1 MRFKEEFIAKYGE
14 EAWAKKRERSRLLH
28 KQKYDNDPVFREK
41 RRAKSNERCKTHKEQ
56 HRTRSLNRYK
66 ERLATDPTFKEH
78 RREIAEKNK
87 EKTKLSMG
95 DAYDFTIAQIC
106 MISRYHID
114 DLDKY
119 ILENLSKEA
128 VEIDGEPKLV
138 NEDFLY
144 ECFVENCKCDLF
156 YGNLQV
162 IKYFVPL
169 MCVKVHKGIEFTPKN
184 IEMIKVFD
192 EYRNTLNKKPIEYSF
207 KMYYIRYDQR
217 DNADMNM
224 KCMLL
229 YNLSADFM
237 PHRTRYITDKKLY

>member
-1 MRFKEEFIAKYGE
+1 MSFKEEFIAKYGE

-28 KQKYDNDPVFREK
+28 NQKYANDPVFREK
-41 RRAKSNERCKTHKEQ
+41 RKDKANERCKANKE
-56 HRTRSLNRYK
+56 HNRARVLKRYK
-66 ERLATDPTFKEH
+66 ERIATDPIFKEH
-78 RREIAEKNK
+78 RKEIAEKNK
-87 EKTKLSMG
+87 EKTKLAMG
-95 DAYDFTIAQIC
+95 DAYDFTIAQKS
-106 MISRYHID
+106 MMSRYHID

-119 ILENLSKEA
+119 ILENLTKEA
-128 VEIDGEPKLV
+128 VEIDGELRLL

-144 ECFVENCKCDLF
+144 DCFVDNCRYGLF
-156 YGNLQV
+156 FGNLQV

-169 MCVKVHKGIEFTPKN
+169 MCVKAHRGIEFTDKN

-192 EYRNTLNKKPIEYSF
+192 EYKNTLNKKPIEYSF
-207 KMYYIRYDQR
+207 KMYYIRSDQR

-237 PHRTRYITDKKLY
+237 PHRTRYETDNKLY

>member
-1 MRFKEEFIAKYGE
+1 MSFKEDFIAKYGE

-28 KQKYDNDPVFREK
+28 KQKYDNDPAFREK
-41 RRAKSNERCKTHKEQ
+41 RRAKSNKTYKINKEHKNAV
-56 HRTRSLNRYK
+56 SLKRYRD
-66 ERLATDPTFKEH
+66 RLATDPTFKEH

-87 EKTKLSMG
+87 EKTKLAMG

-106 MISRYHID
+106 MMSRYHID

-119 ILENLSKEA
+119 ILENLTKEA
-128 VEIDGEPKLV
+128 VEIDGEPRLV

-144 ECFVENCKCDLF
+144 DCFVDNCRYGLF

-169 MCVKVHKGIEFTPKN
+169 MCVKVHKGIKFTDKN

-192 EYRNTLNKKPIEYSF
+192 EYRNTLDNKPIEYSF
-207 KMYYIRYDQR
+207 KMYYIRSEQR

-237 PHRTRYITDKKLY
+237 PHRTRYETDKKLY